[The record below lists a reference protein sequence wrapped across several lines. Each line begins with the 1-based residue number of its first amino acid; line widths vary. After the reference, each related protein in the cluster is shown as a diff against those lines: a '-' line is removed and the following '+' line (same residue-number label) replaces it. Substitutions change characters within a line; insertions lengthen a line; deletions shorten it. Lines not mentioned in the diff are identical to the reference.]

1 MNEHILNAFE
11 VRLFV
16 SGGCLHAK
24 KVVKGYFAEGRNVFW
39 RLCTFDRVM
48 RGSHSTEE
56 EREMFGVSSKYLMNV
71 CVFVCLFMWFGLLV
85 Y

>member
-1 MNEHILNAFE
+1 MNEHISNGLRGLSLT
-11 VRLFV
+11 VV
-16 SGGCLHAK
+16 LHAK